1 MRCFWGKLSLWK
13 KILFS
18 IFIIVIA
25 NVLGRFLFN
34 RLPIQSIVEALQL
47 SVSVVAIA
55 WAFSIHIYGKL
66 SELNQISG
74 IDYKQHRNI
83 TAEVHSRLT
92 FFWFRALMLVIF
104 ALMILAPQIATA
116 GDIQI
121 HVNLIHLAFTGL
133 ALAIINLFGLW
144 RDFEEIQDFKNYARE
159 LQLLEEQRV
168 RSLDELKRSQPKPTD
183 EFKDGF

>member
-1 MRCFWGKLSLWK
+1 
-13 KILFS
+13 
-18 IFIIVIA
+18 
-25 NVLGRFLFN
+25 
-34 RLPIQSIVEALQL
+34 
-47 SVSVVAIA
+47 
-55 WAFSIHIYGKL
+55 
-66 SELNQISG
+66 
-74 IDYKQHRNI
+74 
-83 TAEVHSRLT
+83 
-92 FFWFRALMLVIF
+92 MLVIF